1 MFDIDLVRY
10 VLEKKVND
18 NRISFFSFYE
28 PLNSLEQVDRYK
40 ENLQAIINEQNG
52 LNNNDAFAIL
62 RASSMEITNLK
73 SNYISSFSVELNVKT
88 YAMYR
93 DRMVKKF
100 KNVIKK
106 EINGRKFDLVV
117 DENGETYF
125 YEEFSSQSPKE
136 NTFIGYNK
144 DFGTFTHEYLY
155 ANKDTIKAEFNTYL
169 SGLYGVDDISLWNV
183 DVLINNKYLYK
194 LGSILEYI
202 GEVELYKADFN
213 FTDFECDT
221 PSDFNS
227 DEIINITCTGNCTI
241 CDSNVKL
248 GNDLSKFTINGI
260 ECEPIGLDSA
270 YQGGNVGSQLSYVEN
285 KYVVSTANAFSYSFV
300 VNEEN
305 EIVNELYNLARY
317 ENVDPNKIY
326 IITEEFTSYGIT
338 KSKTYKAKIMK
349 ATCNS
354 NVGDVM
360 QITIDFLRGDY

>member
-1 MFDIDLVRY
+1 M
-10 VLEKKVND
+10 
-18 NRISFFSFYE
+18 
-28 PLNSLEQVDRYK
+28 
-40 ENLQAIINEQNG
+40 
-52 LNNNDAFAIL
+52 
-62 RASSMEITNLK
+62 
-73 SNYISSFSVELNVKT
+73 
-88 YAMYR
+88 
-93 DRMVKKF
+93 
-100 KNVIKK
+100 
-106 EINGRKFDLVV
+106 
-117 DENGETYF
+117 
-125 YEEFSSQSPKE
+125 
-136 NTFIGYNK
+136 
-144 DFGTFTHEYLY
+144 
-155 ANKDTIKAEFNTYL
+155 

-183 DVLINNKYLYK
+183 YVLINNKNLYK
-194 LGSILEYI
+194 IGSSLEYI

-227 DEIINITCTGNCTI
+227 DEIINITCTGNCTV

-260 ECEPIGLDSA
+260 ECEPLGLDSA

-285 KYVVSTANAFSYSFV
+285 KYVVSTANAFAYSFV

-305 EIVNELYNLARY
+305 EVVNELYNLARY

-338 KSKTYKAKIMK
+338 KSTTYKAKIMK

>member
-1 MFDIDLVRY
+1 
-10 VLEKKVND
+10 
-18 NRISFFSFYE
+18 
-28 PLNSLEQVDRYK
+28 
-40 ENLQAIINEQNG
+40 
-52 LNNNDAFAIL
+52 
-62 RASSMEITNLK
+62 
-73 SNYISSFSVELNVKT
+73 
-88 YAMYR
+88 MY
-93 DRMVKKF
+93 
-100 KNVIKK
+100 
-106 EINGRKFDLVV
+106 
-117 DENGETYF
+117 
-125 YEEFSSQSPKE
+125 
-136 NTFIGYNK
+136 
-144 DFGTFTHEYLY
+144 
-155 ANKDTIKAEFNTYL
+155 
-169 SGLYGVDDISLWNV
+169 
-183 DVLINNKYLYK
+183 VLINNKYLYK
-194 LGSILEYI
+194 LGSVLEYV

-227 DEIINITCTGNCTI
+227 DEIINITCTGNCTV

-285 KYVVSTANAFSYSFV
+285 KYIVSTANGFSYSFV

-305 EIVNELYNLARY
+305 KIVNELYNLARY

-338 KSKTYKAKIMK
+338 KSTTYKAKIMK